1 MSRDYLVHHGILGQ
15 KWGVRRYQNPDGSL
29 TEAGKRRYASEFERG
44 GSGSYK
50 HNEKLLRKNKK
61 LYSSLQDTAN
71 EYKKAELNYLSV
83 NNQMKKQAGVE
94 NDYDLERD
102 PKKYE
107 SVIKAF
113 SKPLGDAQAA
123 TASIR
128 DKVREQYFGT
138 YLDDDEIRYANM
150 IISNMLMKYK

>member
-1 MSRDYLVHHGILGQ
+1 M
-15 KWGVRRYQNPDGSL
+15 
-29 TEAGKRRYASEFERG
+29 
-44 GSGSYK
+44 
-50 HNEKLLRKNKK
+50 
-61 LYSSLQDTAN
+61 QDTAN